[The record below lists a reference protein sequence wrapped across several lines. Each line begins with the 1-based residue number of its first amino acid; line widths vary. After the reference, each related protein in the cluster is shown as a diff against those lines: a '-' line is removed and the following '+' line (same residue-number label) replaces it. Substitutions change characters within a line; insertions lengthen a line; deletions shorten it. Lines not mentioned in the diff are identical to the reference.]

1 MTSPLMTAPADS
13 SHSSLATVPA
23 VGAVLWTSTAV
34 GAVFIYTQPQG
45 NALDLGTRQMWSF
58 RVPSW
63 IVVVEPYLQ
72 TLCGLDPQPYA
83 WPW

>member
-13 SHSSLATVPA
+13 SHSSLATAPA

-45 NALDLGTRQMWSF
+45 NALDLGTRQM
-58 RVPSW
+58 
-63 IVVVEPYLQ
+63 
-72 TLCGLDPQPYA
+72 
-83 WPW
+83 